1 MPFRIPMIEDGQVL
15 REEQLEMSP
24 MFLTRARRFLE
35 LRGII
40 SNSRG
45 DYMNAGLVADDL
57 IALNHVS
64 HEPITLFISSPG
76 GDMGAG
82 MMLYDIIRASK
93 APIICIGHDCCS
105 MASLLLAAGHRR
117 LSLPHSSHMIHQPQG
132 QLAGSVEEI
141 DIRQSVLRKI
151 KDDLLD
157 CYVECGV
164 HAGLGPGA
172 DEKTIRAHLL
182 THINREHWLSA
193 KEAVDYGLVDG
204 IVTPDELFGKEPMGT

>member
-1 MPFRIPMIEDGQVL
+1 MPFRTPVIIGDRVL
-15 REEQLEMSP
+15 RDEQLEMSP
-24 MFLTRARRFLE
+24 MFLTRTRRFLE
-35 LRGII
+35 LRGLI
-40 SNSRG
+40 SSNRG

-57 IALNHVS
+57 IALNHIS

-93 APIICIGHDCCS
+93 APITTIGHDCAS
-105 MASLLLAAGHRR
+105 MASLLLAAGRRR

-141 DIRQSVLRKI
+141 DIRTDVLRRI

-157 CYVECGV
+157 CYLECGV

-172 DEKTIRAHLL
+172 DEKKIRALLL
-182 THINREHWLSA
+182 THINKEHWLSA
-193 KEAVDYGLVDG
+193 EGAVEYGLVDA
-204 IVTPDELFGKEPMGT
+204 IVTPDELFGKETMWA